1 MDQSELR
8 QWESRCTQEEP
19 PRCRAACPLHVDVR
33 AFCTHMAEGDLRKA
47 WGVLC
52 RTLPL
57 PTLLARI
64 CDQPCR
70 NACLRNEAGGGLH
83 IAGLERACA
92 EASGRPA
99 PAPPMPRR
107 GLDAVIL
114 GGDLAGLAAAWDL
127 SRKGITVALHTLS
140 TAEAILDGLRRPAGH
155 AILDTL
161 SAHLAEEVDT
171 LRRMGVTI
179 HEGPLPPSQAIDE
192 WVASGHAVFI
202 APVAY
207 PLYCEEDQPPD
218 VMTLG
223 TVTPGVFAA
232 IPPARPGDSEG
243 PDETAPGHS
252 PVEMAALGRRAATSM
267 ERFLQK
273 VSLVAGREREGVFS
287 TRLFTSLADVVPLS
301 PVVEPPEG
309 YTADEARREAARCIR
324 CECMECVRHCAYLAE
339 YGGYPK
345 QYARRIYNNESIV
358 MGTRQANTMIDSCMM
373 CGLCATVC
381 PEGFDMGALCLDA
394 RRSMVHRDKMPPSA
408 HEFALRDMAFANSG
422 TCVVA
427 RHEAEKQNSTWLFFP
442 GCQLTASAPGL
453 VESTWCWLQRWLPAI
468 DDAKRSGVGL
478 LAHCCGAPAHWAG
491 REQLHQDTLH
501 TVESHWEELGRP
513 ILVTACPSCATTLRN
528 GLPHIPVETLWEKM
542 AEVAD
547 RHGLEPFGTP
557 HPWKGDLVLHDPC
570 GTRED
575 EPLRNAVRALLVALG
590 VEYRE
595 PALTRERTECCG
607 FGGLVAEANPPL
619 ADKLTRGRAERLS
632 TMGTHAVTYCA
643 MCRDRLVKAGTP
655 TAHMLNLFF
664 STPDTTLED
673 CTPPAPGYSQRR
685 ENRVA
690 LCERLKGRSADA
702 QPAPAWA
709 SIPVHYTE
717 KAAAL
722 MEERR
727 ILDSDVRKVLHHAMQ
742 SGRWIDDTGDE
753 GVRIACLRPV
763 VVTYWVTYTIDADG
777 VPLVRNVWCHR
788 MHVIDAG
795 GRQ

>member
-33 AFCTHMAEGDLRKA
+33 AFCIHMAEGDIRKA

-83 IAGLERACA
+83 VAGLERACA
-92 EASGRPA
+92 EASGKATPV
-99 PAPPMPRR
+99 PPMPRR
-107 GLDAVIL
+107 GLDAVVI

-127 SRKGITVALHTLS
+127 ARKGITVALHTLS
-140 TAEAILDGLRRPAGH
+140 TGEAILDGLRLPAGH
-155 AILDTL
+155 AVLGTL
-161 SAHLAEEVDT
+161 SDHLMEEVAT

-179 HEGPLPPSQAIDE
+179 HEGQLPPPEAIDE
-192 WVASGHAVFI
+192 WVTSGHAVFVT
-202 APVAY
+202 PRGY
-207 PLYCEEDQPPD
+207 SLYCTPNPPPD
-218 VMTLG
+218 ALTFG
-223 TVTPGVFAA
+223 TITPGVFAA
-232 IPPARPGDSEG
+232 MPPAQTDDTGDADG
-243 PDETAPGHS
+243 TGAGHS

-267 ERFLQK
+267 ERYLQK
-273 VSLVAGREREGVFS
+273 VSLAAGREREGVFE
-287 TRLFTSLADVVPLS
+287 TRLFTSLVDVAPLP
-301 PVVEPPEG
+301 PVAEPPEG
-309 YTADEARREAARCIR
+309 YTADDARREAARCIR

-408 HEFALRDMAFANSG
+408 HEFALRDMAFANSE

-427 RHEAEKQNSTWLFFP
+427 RHEADNLNSTWLFFP

-453 VESTWCWLQRWLPAI
+453 VESAWHWLQRWLPAI
-468 DDAKRSGVGL
+468 DDAKRTGVGL

-491 REQLHQDTLH
+491 RERLHEDTLH
-501 TVESHWEELGRP
+501 TVESHWEKLGRP
-513 ILVTACPSCATTLRN
+513 TLVTACPSCTTVLRA
-528 GLPHIPVETLWEKM
+528 GLPHIPVATLWEKM

-547 RHGLEPFGTP
+547 KHGLEPFSTP

-575 EPLRNAVRALLVALG
+575 VPLRDAARTLLATLG
-590 VEYRE
+590 VNYHE
-595 PALTRERTECCG
+595 PALTQEHTECCG
-607 FGGLVAEANPPL
+607 FGGLVAEANPSL

-632 TMGTHAVTYCA
+632 AMGTHAVTYCA

-655 TAHMLNLFF
+655 TAHMLSLLFASPA
-664 STPDTTLED
+664 STQDD
-673 CTPPAPGYSQRR
+673 ITPSAPGYSQRR
-685 ENRVA
+685 ENRAA
-690 LCERLKGRSADA
+690 LRERLRDLSTPDL
-702 QPAPAWA
+702 PVPAWA
-709 SIPVHYTE
+709 SLTVRYTE

-742 SGRWIDDTGDE
+742 SGRWIDDTDEE
-753 GVRIACLRPV
+753 GVRIACFRPV
-763 VVTYWVTYTIDADG
+763 VVTYWVTCTIDADG
-777 VPLVRNVWCHR
+777 VPLVHNVWCHR
-788 MHVIDAG
+788 MHVIGTGAH
-795 GRQ
+795 Q